1 MFFDCMME
9 LTNTIVFYVF
19 DLITIFNFVF
29 LSRIIIL
36 IKFDQSSFDPICN
49 ICLLSVQINY
59 GL

>member
-1 MFFDCMME
+1 MME
-9 LTNTIVFYVF
+9 LTNTIVFYSF

-29 LSRIIIL
+29 LFRIIIL